1 MNEAKKNIQEE
12 YEKFETY
19 YRGVER
25 QLQSLVLTD
34 IMASLMTEEEKE
46 IEDEDGNKK
55 TIKVKKYDEFEN
67 MVEQIKEVLES
78 VQGTPKFNLDASIQS
93 TLDSIE
99 RIRNEALISM
109 RTLKWVADDVLKE
122 TKEVEKDA

>member
-19 YRGVER
+19 YRGAER

-122 TKEVEKDA
+122 TEEVEKDA

>member
-55 TIKVKKYDEFEN
+55 TIKVKKYDEFEK

-93 TLDSIE
+93 TLDSVE

-109 RTLKWVADDVLKE
+109 RTLKWVTDDVLKE
-122 TKEVEKDA
+122 TEEVEKDA

>member
-19 YRGVER
+19 YKGVER

-55 TIKVKKYDEFEN
+55 TIKVKKYDEFGK

-122 TKEVEKDA
+122 TEEVEKDA

>member
-109 RTLKWVADDVLKE
+109 RTLKWVTDDVLKE
-122 TKEVEKDA
+122 TEQVEKDA

>member
-46 IEDEDGNKK
+46 IEDGDGNKK
-55 TIKVKKYDEFEN
+55 TIKVKKYDEFEK

-78 VQGTPKFNLDASIQS
+78 VQGIPKFNLDASIQS

>member
-12 YEKFETY
+12 YEKFEIY
-19 YRGVER
+19 YKGVER

-122 TKEVEKDA
+122 TEGAEKDA

>member
-46 IEDEDGNKK
+46 IEDADGNKK
-55 TIKVKKYDEFEN
+55 TIKVKKYDEFEK

-122 TKEVEKDA
+122 TEEVEKDA

>member
-19 YRGVER
+19 YKGVER

-55 TIKVKKYDEFEN
+55 TIKVKKYDEFEK

-122 TKEVEKDA
+122 TEGDEKDA

>member
-46 IEDEDGNKK
+46 IEDEDGNRK
-55 TIKVKKYDEFEN
+55 TVKVKKYDEFEK

-122 TKEVEKDA
+122 TEEVEKDA

>member
-1 MNEAKKNIQEE
+1 MNETKKNIQEE

-19 YRGVER
+19 YKGVER

-55 TIKVKKYDEFEN
+55 TIKVKKYDEFEK
-67 MVEQIKEVLES
+67 MVEQIKEILGS

-122 TKEVEKDA
+122 TEEVEKDA

>member
-55 TIKVKKYDEFEN
+55 TIKVKKYDEFEK

-78 VQGTPKFNLDASIQS
+78 VQGTPKFDLDASIQS

-122 TKEVEKDA
+122 TEEVEKDA

>member
-19 YRGVER
+19 YKGVER

-55 TIKVKKYDEFEN
+55 TIKVKKYDEFEK

-122 TKEVEKDA
+122 TEGVEKDA

>member
-46 IEDEDGNKK
+46 IENEDGNKK
-55 TIKVKKYDEFEN
+55 TIKVKKYDEFEK

-122 TKEVEKDA
+122 TEEVEKDA

>member
-19 YRGVER
+19 YKGVER

-55 TIKVKKYDEFEN
+55 TIKVKKYDEFEK

-109 RTLKWVADDVLKE
+109 RTLKWVEDDVLKE
-122 TKEVEKDA
+122 TEEVEKDA

>member
-1 MNEAKKNIQEE
+1 
-12 YEKFETY
+12 
-19 YRGVER
+19 
-25 QLQSLVLTD
+25 
-34 IMASLMTEEEKE
+34 MTEEEKE

-55 TIKVKKYDEFEN
+55 TIKVKKYDEFEK

-122 TKEVEKDA
+122 TEEVEKDA

>member
-12 YEKFETY
+12 YEKFEIY
-19 YRGVER
+19 YKGVER

-34 IMASLMTEEEKE
+34 VMASLMTEEEKE
-46 IEDEDGNKK
+46 IEDENGNKK
-55 TIKVKKYDEFEN
+55 TIKVKKYDEFEK

-122 TKEVEKDA
+122 TEEVEKDA

>member
-55 TIKVKKYDEFEN
+55 TIKVKKYDEFEK

-122 TKEVEKDA
+122 TEGVEKDA

>member
-122 TKEVEKDA
+122 TEEVEKNA

>member
-12 YEKFETY
+12 YKKFETY
-19 YRGVER
+19 YKGVER

-55 TIKVKKYDEFEN
+55 TIKIKKYDEFEK
-67 MVEQIKEVLES
+67 MVEQIKEVLDS

-122 TKEVEKDA
+122 TEEVEKDA

>member
-12 YEKFETY
+12 YKKFETY

-55 TIKVKKYDEFEN
+55 TIKVKKYDEFEK

-122 TKEVEKDA
+122 TEEVEKDA

>member
-19 YRGVER
+19 YKGVER

-46 IEDEDGNKK
+46 IEDGDGNKK
-55 TIKVKKYDEFEN
+55 TIKVKKYDEFEK

-122 TKEVEKDA
+122 TEEVEKDA

>member
-12 YEKFETY
+12 YEKFEIY
-19 YRGVER
+19 YKGVER

-34 IMASLMTEEEKE
+34 VMASLMTEEEKE
-46 IEDEDGNKK
+46 IEDENGNKK
-55 TIKVKKYDEFEN
+55 TIKVKKYDEFEK

-122 TKEVEKDA
+122 TEEFEKDA

>member
-12 YEKFETY
+12 YEKFEIY
-19 YRGVER
+19 YKGVER

-55 TIKVKKYDEFEN
+55 TIKVKKYDEFEK

-122 TKEVEKDA
+122 TEEVEKDA

>member
-12 YEKFETY
+12 YEKFEIY
-19 YRGVER
+19 YKGVER

-55 TIKVKKYDEFEN
+55 AIKVKKYDEFEK
-67 MVEQIKEVLES
+67 MVEQIKEVLDS

-122 TKEVEKDA
+122 TEEVEKDA

>member
-1 MNEAKKNIQEE
+1 MNETKKNIQEE

-55 TIKVKKYDEFEN
+55 TIKVKKYDEFEK

-122 TKEVEKDA
+122 TEEEEKDA

>member
-19 YRGVER
+19 YKGVER

-55 TIKVKKYDEFEN
+55 TIKVKKYDEFEK
-67 MVEQIKEVLES
+67 MVEQIKEVLDS

-122 TKEVEKDA
+122 TEGVEKDA

>member
-55 TIKVKKYDEFEN
+55 TIKVKKYDEFEK

-78 VQGTPKFNLDASIQS
+78 VQGAPKFNLDASIQS

-122 TKEVEKDA
+122 TEEVEKDA

>member
-122 TKEVEKDA
+122 TEEVEKDA

>member
-46 IEDEDGNKK
+46 IEDENGNKK
-55 TIKVKKYDEFEN
+55 TIKVKKYDEFEK

-122 TKEVEKDA
+122 TEEVEKDA

>member
-55 TIKVKKYDEFEN
+55 IIKVKKYDEFEK

-122 TKEVEKDA
+122 TEEVEKDA

>member
-1 MNEAKKNIQEE
+1 MNETKKNIQEE

-19 YRGVER
+19 YKGVER

-55 TIKVKKYDEFEN
+55 TIKVKKYDEFEK

-122 TKEVEKDA
+122 TEEVEKDA

>member
-55 TIKVKKYDEFEN
+55 TIKVKKYDEFEK

>member
-19 YRGVER
+19 YKGVER

-55 TIKVKKYDEFEN
+55 TIKVKKYDEFEK

-122 TKEVEKDA
+122 TEEVEKDA

>member
-46 IEDEDGNKK
+46 IEDKDGNKK
-55 TIKVKKYDEFEN
+55 TIKVKKYDEFEK

-93 TLDSIE
+93 TLDSME
-99 RIRNEALISM
+99 RMRNESLISM
-109 RTLKWVADDVLKE
+109 RTLNWVKEDVLKE
-122 TKEVEKDA
+122 EEKDA

>member
-46 IEDEDGNKK
+46 IEDKDGNKK
-55 TIKVKKYDEFEN
+55 TIKVKKYDEFEK

-122 TKEVEKDA
+122 TEGVEKDA

>member
-55 TIKVKKYDEFEN
+55 TIKVKKYDEFEK

-122 TKEVEKDA
+122 TEEVEKDA

>member
-1 MNEAKKNIQEE
+1 MNEVKKNIQEE

-55 TIKVKKYDEFEN
+55 TIKVKKYDEFEK

-122 TKEVEKDA
+122 TEEVEKDA

>member
-19 YRGVER
+19 YKGVER

-55 TIKVKKYDEFEN
+55 TIKVKKYDEFEK
-67 MVEQIKEVLES
+67 MVEQIKEVLDS

-122 TKEVEKDA
+122 TEEVEKDA

>member
-55 TIKVKKYDEFEN
+55 TIKVKKYDEFEK

-109 RTLKWVADDVLKE
+109 RTLKWVTDDVLKE
-122 TKEVEKDA
+122 TEEVEKDA